1 MRLFLGVDGGQSST
15 TVLIGDETGRVLG
28 AGEAG
33 PCNHAG
39 AAEGRARLER
49 AVTQGLE
56 AACARAGLDAA
67 TVCFESACLG
77 MSGGPDDKQAI
88 LAGTLRAER
97 LLVTTDAAIALAGA
111 TATGQGIA
119 AIAGT
124 GSIAYG
130 RNAEGRRARTG
141 GWGYIFGDEGSGFD
155 IARQALRAA
164 LRMEEGWGP
173 PTGLRQALL
182 NATGSRNANEA
193 LHLLYTGEW
202 PRPRVAALA
211 PLADAAA
218 TEGDAVA
225 MGILNRAA
233 IELAM
238 LVAAVRSQL
247 WKPGDAVEVAYIG
260 GVFQSRMVLERFRL
274 LVELEPGNRCASPR
288 HGPAEGALL
297 EAYRAVGLNPE
308 LASSVVSERYTYA

>member
-39 AAEGRARLER
+39 AEEGRARLER
-49 AVTQGLE
+49 AVNEGLA
-56 AACARAGLDAA
+56 AACARAGLGAA
-67 TVCFESACLG
+67 TVRFESACLG

-88 LAGTLRAER
+88 LAGMLRAEH
-97 LLVTTDAAIALAGA
+97 LMVTTDAAIALSGA

-124 GSIAYG
+124 GSMAFG
-130 RNAEGRRARTG
+130 RNAEGRTARAG

-173 PTGLRQALL
+173 PTSLRQALL
-182 NATGSRNANEA
+182 DATGRRNANEV
-193 LHLLYTGEW
+193 LHLFYTSEW
-202 PRPRVAALA
+202 ARSRVAALA
-211 PLADAAA
+211 SLADAAA
-218 TEGDAVA
+218 AEGDAVA
-225 MGILNRAA
+225 MVILNRAA

-238 LVAAVRSQL
+238 LVAAIRSQL
-247 WKPGDAVEVAYIG
+247 WKPGDAVDVAYIG
-260 GVFQSRMVLERFRL
+260 GVFQSGMVLEHFRT
-274 LVELEPGNRCASPR
+274 LVELEPGDRCVAPR

-308 LASSVVSERYTYA
+308 LI

>member
-15 TVLIGDETGRVLG
+15 TVLIGDESGRVLG

-39 AAEGRARLER
+39 AEEGRARFKR
-49 AVTQGLE
+49 AVNDGLH

-67 TVCFESACLG
+67 TVRFESACFG
-77 MSGGPDDKQAI
+77 MSGGPEDKQAV
-88 LAGTLRAER
+88 LAGTLRAEH
-97 LLVTTDAAIALAGA
+97 LMVTTDAAIALSGA

-124 GSIAYG
+124 GSIAFG
-130 RNAEGRRARTG
+130 RDADGRTARTG
-141 GWGYIFGDEGSGFD
+141 GWGYVFGDEGSGFD

-173 PTGLRQALL
+173 PTSLRQTLL
-182 NATGSRNANEA
+182 DATGSRNANQV
-193 LHLLYTGEW
+193 LHLFYTAEW
-202 PRPRVAALA
+202 PRSRVAALA
-211 PLADAAA
+211 PMADAAA
-218 TEGDAVA
+218 AEGDAVA
-225 MGILNRAA
+225 MVILNSAA

-247 WKPGDAVEVAYIG
+247 WKPGAPVDVAYIG
-260 GVFQSRMVLERFRL
+260 GVFHSSTVLERFRTL
-274 LVELEPGNRCASPR
+274 AELEPGNRCGPPR

-308 LASSVVSERYTYA
+308 LILLPITDIM

>member
-15 TVLIGDETGRVLG
+15 TVLIGDESGRVLG

-39 AAEGRARLER
+39 AEEGRAKFER
-49 AVTQGLE
+49 AVSEGLH

-77 MSGGPDDKQAI
+77 MSGGSDDKQAI
-88 LAGTLRAER
+88 LAGMLRAQH
-97 LLVTTDAAIALAGA
+97 LMVTTDAAIALSGA
-111 TATGQGIA
+111 TATGQGIV

-124 GSIAYG
+124 GSIAFG
-130 RNAEGRRARTG
+130 RNAEGRTARTG
-141 GWGYIFGDEGSGFD
+141 GWGYIFGDQGSGFD

-173 PTGLRQALL
+173 PTSLRQALL
-182 NATGSRNANEA
+182 DATGSRDANAV
-193 LHLLYTGEW
+193 LHLFYTAEW
-202 PRPRVAALA
+202 PRSRVAVLA

-218 TEGDAVA
+218 AEGDAVA
-225 MGILNRAA
+225 MGILNSAA

-247 WKPGDAVEVAYIG
+247 WKPGDAVDVAYIG
-260 GVFQSRMVLERFRL
+260 GVFQSRTVVERFRG
-274 LVELEPGNRCASPR
+274 LVELEPGNRCGPPR
-288 HGPAEGALL
+288 LGPAQGALL
-297 EAYRAVGLNPE
+297 EAYRAVGRNPE
-308 LASSVVSERYTYA
+308 VVSKDTAKSDSV

>member
-15 TVLIGDETGRVLG
+15 TVLIGDESGRILG

-39 AAEGRARLER
+39 GEEGRARFER
-49 AVTQGLE
+49 AVNEGLN
-56 AACARAGLDAA
+56 AACAKAGLDAA

-88 LAGTLRAER
+88 LAGMLRAEH
-97 LLVTTDAAIALAGA
+97 LLVTTDAEIALSGA
-111 TATGQGIA
+111 TATGRGIT

-124 GSIAYG
+124 GSIAFG
-130 RNAEGRRARTG
+130 RNAEGRRARAG

-173 PTGLRQALL
+173 PTSLRQALL
-182 NATGSRNANEA
+182 DSTGRRDANQV
-193 LHLLYTGEW
+193 LHLFYTAAW
-202 PRPRVAALA
+202 PRSRVAALA

-218 TEGDAVA
+218 AEGDAVA
-225 MGILNRAA
+225 IGILNRAA
-233 IELAM
+233 VELAL

-247 WKPGDAVEVAYIG
+247 WKPGDSVDVAYIG
-260 GVFQSRMVLERFRL
+260 GVFQSATVLERFRM
-274 LVELEPGNRCASPR
+274 LVEMEPSNRCGPPR

-308 LASSVVSERYTYA
+308 LITDSMLR

>member
-15 TVLIGDETGRVLG
+15 TVLIGDESGRVLG

-39 AAEGRARLER
+39 AEEGRARFER
-49 AVTQGLE
+49 AVNEGLR

-67 TVCFESACLG
+67 TVRFESACLG

-88 LAGTLRAER
+88 LAGMLRAEH
-97 LLVTTDAAIALAGA
+97 LMVTTDAAIALSGA

-119 AIAGT
+119 TIAGT
-124 GSIAYG
+124 GSIAFG
-130 RNAEGRRARTG
+130 RNAEGRTARAG

-173 PTGLRQALL
+173 PTSLRQALL
-182 NATGSRNANEA
+182 EATGSRNANQV
-193 LHLLYTGEW
+193 LHLFYTSEW
-202 PRPRVAALA
+202 PRSRVAALA
-211 PLADAAA
+211 PLVDAAA
-218 TEGDAVA
+218 AEGDAVA

-260 GVFQSRMVLERFRL
+260 GVFQSRTVLERFRI
-274 LVELEPGNRCASPR
+274 LVELEPGNRCGAAR

-297 EAYRAVGLNPE
+297 EAYRGGGAEPGVTDNF
-308 LASSVVSERYTYA
+308 R